1 LSKAI
6 ITGSEKRYLLF
17 EEEKTRAIFSLS
29 EKIRDSAK
37 QFLKKREFLEITPP
51 VLAPV
56 TDPGLR
62 GAKRLETDYY
72 GKKYHLTSSMILHKI
87 AASSFLERNVFSFSP
102 CIRGEEVSSKRT
114 GRHLSEFWQI
124 DVELF
129 RKGRD
134 KAMKVCEELFHAVI
148 RNVQELASAELA
160 FLGRDLEVPQLPFP
174 RLGYVDLF
182 EKAQSLDYSIVFGEE
197 IPWWVEKEISEA
209 YETPFFI
216 VDYPTGSRGF
226 YDKIAEEAP
235 DRLLS
240 FDLIYPEGFGEAVSG
255 SEREYH
261 PDIVAAKLKAS
272 GEEPRDY
279 NWYIEMLRQ
288 KPCRTA
294 GFGYGFER
302 LVRFISGVYEIKHV
316 TPFPRVA
323 GEHTI

>member
-1 LSKAI
+1 MSGGTVLRA
-6 ITGSEKRYLLF
+6 EKRYLLF
-17 EEEKTRAIFSLS
+17 EEEKTRVIFSLS

-37 QFLKKREFLEITPP
+37 RFLKKRKFLEITPP

-87 AASSFLERNVFSFSP
+87 AASSFLERDVFSFSP
-102 CIRGEEVSSKRT
+102 CIRGEEIRSKRT

-129 RKGRD
+129 HKGRD
-134 KAMKVCEELFHAVI
+134 DAMKVCEELFHAVI

-160 FLGRDLEVPQLPFP
+160 FLGRGLEVPRLPFP
-174 RLGYVDLF
+174 RLGYAELF
-182 EKAQSLDYSIVFGEE
+182 DKAQSLDYSIVFGEE
-197 IPWWVEKEISEA
+197 IPWPVEKEISDT

-216 VDYPTGSRGF
+216 VDFPTGSRGF

-261 PDIVAAKLKAS
+261 PDIVTTKLKAV
-272 GEEPRDY
+272 GEEPKDY
-279 NWYIEMLRQ
+279 DWYIEMLRQ
-288 KPCRTA
+288 KSCKTA

-302 LVRFISGVYEIKHV
+302 LVRFISGVYEIKCV

-323 GEHTI
+323 GEHDI